1 VPKRWYNVAM
11 TLQNA
16 ADIATIAQLIL
27 GIIVAF
33 GGSVLVVRYIHTM
46 KPVWK
51 RFAENVTREVA
62 VVSTE
67 DQSMQHEANILE
79 RVGFFKVKAVSADVR
94 NIDLV
99 KSSSLLVVGYSPES
113 EVYDAVLTY
122 AKAHRLPI
130 IVFSGKHRLSNE
142 DRDKLKEYSFSSLCE
157 TELRLVSDVFAV
169 MSTFRGEK

>member
-1 VPKRWYNVAM
+1 M
-11 TLQNA
+11 TLQDA
-16 ADIATIAQLIL
+16 AAIATIAQLVL

-33 GGSVLVVRYIHTM
+33 GGSILIVRYIHAM

-67 DQSMQHEANILE
+67 GQLMQHEADVLE
-79 RVGFFKVKAVSADVR
+79 RVGFFKVKSVSADVR
-94 NIDLV
+94 NLDLV
-99 KSSSLLVVGYSPES
+99 KNSSLLVVGYSPES
-113 EVYDAVLTY
+113 EVYNTVFTY
-122 AKAHRLPI
+122 AKAQRLPI
-130 IVFSGKHRLSNE
+130 IVFSGKHRLSDE
-142 DRDKLKEYSFSSLCE
+142 DRDQLKEYSFSSLCE